1 MFSEIRTKLVRVYA
15 QIYVYEIRFV
25 LQYARGRA
33 HRASRNAVAADD
45 WKSIWADIESTS
57 QMIDQGV
64 REHVG
69 ARTLEAVKDII
80 ARAEKI
86 ENLQQATLESV
97 EVRDFFFSA
106 RVLSSPKDTYLTSLT
121 ISP

>member
-97 EVRDFFFSA
+97 EVKGFFFSA
-106 RVLSSPKDTYLTSLT
+106 RVLSSPKD
-121 ISP
+121 I